1 VNKILR
7 IVFCFAVLGVIYI
20 ANGNSSGPSW
30 TYTSAPN
37 EGTCQSCHTTYSLQT
52 SGKLH
57 DKISLRLPMTGG
69 YLPDSTYTF
78 LLVFRD
84 SLNAKAGFQM
94 TSLDGTNSPA
104 GTFATVDS
112 RTQIGSSVIGGK
124 TRRYVGHTSTGNSHQ
139 STDSISWRIKWTA
152 PSTNVGAVKFYFN
165 VVSANG
171 NGGNNGDYVFSK
183 TLTIN
188 PSNLLP
194 TAKAKLNTS
203 LACAGSS
210 LSFAATT
217 TGSPTNYE
225 WTFGG
230 GSPSISTLATPNS
243 TFNNSGAKS
252 IFLRVKNAFGYSAYD
267 TLNLNILQSPF
278 LPTISPVNM
287 GLLQKCA
294 SDIITLKTTKR
305 SGESYIW
312 MPDSIRIDTFNAFLA
327 KDYSVRARLGNGCI
341 RESSPVRV
349 MNYPISNFT
358 IKKISSDTLCKNV
371 DSIRFKIE
379 SGSKFSQS
387 FVIHGSDTFGQGK
400 TTFIM
405 PPSNIAGLDSFKV
418 YARDSNNCEM
428 TEKIVKFYF
437 KDAHSAPVLIEGTR
451 GLDFIT
457 ARWRRDPKIVAYEI
471 TDNNGN
477 TGWVPTGNNG
487 TDTFYTFSGLSS
499 GTVYGYKVRGVVFS
513 QCLNSKSTIFTLDS
527 TNECPGLS
535 FTITSSLRFC
545 KGNLAN
551 ITIDGTTA
559 PGYKFF
565 VNNVLQN
572 TPNKHTIVNQVNQ
585 SLKLTVTDSTEVCK
599 FTRNASVVFDSTD
612 IFTLN
617 MPIIPVCMDRSVSSN
632 LNLSVKPAKANN
644 FNWFVNSD
652 SVRTTSDTF
661 VVLGLKHN
669 DIVFTKIARGACTIY
684 SDTQTVIF
692 EDPLNCSFNTI
703 RKTGGNFQLASNT
716 KIGTHTWLLN
726 GTTFGPSIDSFNYDF
741 SALAGSSAKI
751 THRLTQGPNCQC
763 IDSTILDLSILSS
776 QIIFSQGFMVYP
788 NPSQSSFLI
797 QTKSLANNIPFS
809 LYDITG
815 KIVIAGKHSGVST
828 EVFVSQLESGVYY
841 LRLGLGQETAVIKLN
856 VIH

>member
-7 IVFCFAVLGVIYI
+7 IVFCFAVVGVIYI

-37 EGTCQSCHTTYSLQT
+37 EGTCQNCHTTYSLQT

-194 TAKAKLNTS
+194 IAKVKLNTS
-203 LACAGSS
+203 PACAGAS
-210 LSFAATT
+210 LNFSATT

-230 GSPSISTLATPNS
+230 GSPSISTLATPS
-243 TFNNSGAKS
+243 SSFVNSGAKT
-252 IFLRVKNAFGYSAYD
+252 ILLRVKNAFGYSAFD
-267 TLNLNILQSPF
+267 TFNLNVLQSPF
-278 LPTISPVNM
+278 QPTISPVNM

-294 SDIITLKTTKR
+294 NDFITLKTIKR

-349 MNYPISNFT
+349 MNYPISIFT

-379 SGSKFSQS
+379 SGSKFTQS
-387 FVIHGSDTFGQGK
+387 FVIHRNDTFGQGK
-400 TTFIM
+400 TTFIL

-428 TEKIVKFYF
+428 TVKTVYFYF
-437 KDAHSAPVLIEGTR
+437 KDANSAPVLLEGSR

-513 QCLNSKSTIFTLDS
+513 QCLNSKSTAFTLDS

-545 KGNLAN
+545 KGNSSE
-551 ITIDGTTA
+551 ITINGTTA

-565 VNNVLQN
+565 VNDVLQN
-572 TPNKHTIVNQVNQ
+572 NPNKHSIVNQINQ

-612 IFTLN
+612 IFTLK
-617 MPIIPVCMDRSVSSN
+617 MPVIPVCMDKNVASN

-652 SVRTTSDTF
+652 SVRTTSDTI
-661 VVLGLKHN
+661 VALGLKHN
-669 DIVFTKIARGACTIY
+669 DIVFTKITRGVCTMY

-703 RKTGGNFQLASNT
+703 RKTGGNFQLAANT

-726 GTTFGPSIDSFNYDF
+726 GTSFGPTIDSFTYDF
-741 SALAGSSAKI
+741 SAFAGSSAKI
-751 THRLTQGPNCQC
+751 THRLSQGPNCQC
-763 IDSTILDLSILSS
+763 IDSAILDLSILSS
-776 QIIFSQGFMVYP
+776 QMIFSQGFTVYP
-788 NPSQSSFLI
+788 NPSQSAFFI

-809 LYDITG
+809 LYDMTG
-815 KIVIAGKHSGVST
+815 KIVIAGTHLGVST
-828 EVFVSQLESGVYY
+828 EVVVSQLVSGVYY